1 MAYPEPDDGEP
12 AASEPRMIGNRIVT
26 DVLYHKLSRELLYR
40 RVRAGLGPQQ
50 VAKRMGTS
58 ASAISRLE
66 NAVGH
71 RPTLTTLDRYAKAV
85 GCTLEVRLVDRNDGW
100 YRELASIAGLPRR

>member
-1 MAYPEPDDGEP
+1 MAYPEPDDDGP
-12 AASEPRMIGNRIVT
+12 PPSEPRMIGNRIVT

-58 ASAISRLE
+58 VTFRGWRTRSGI
-66 NAVGH
+66 G
-71 RPTLTTLDRYAKAV
+71 RP
-85 GCTLEVRLVDRNDGW
+85 
-100 YRELASIAGLPRR
+100 

>member
-1 MAYPEPDDGEP
+1 VADVKFDDEDRLG
-12 AASEPRMIGNRIVT
+12 SEPRMIGNRIVT

-40 RVRAGLGPQQ
+40 RVRAGLRPQQ

-58 ASAISRLE
+58 ASAVSRME

-71 RPTLTTLDRYAKAV
+71 RPTLNTLERYAKAV
-85 GCTLEVRLVDRNDGW
+85 GCTLEVRFVDRNEAW
-100 YRELASIAGLPRR
+100 YRELASMARPP

>member
-1 MAYPEPDDGEP
+1 MAYPEPDDDGP
-12 AASEPRMIGNRIVT
+12 PPSEPRMIGNRIVT

-58 ASAISRLE
+58 ASAISRME

-85 GCTLEVRLVDRNDGW
+85 GCTLEVRLVDRNEAG
-100 YRELASIAGLPRR
+100 YRELAAIAGQRPR